1 MIIPI
6 DKLISYEGNI
16 YQLTSAVIKR
26 AIQINLVGD
35 EELEKNKGKIVSI
48 ALKQILTEKVKYHIE
63 A

>member
-16 YQLTSAVIKR
+16 YQLTSAAIKR

-35 EELEKNKGKIVSI
+35 EELEKSKGKIVSV
-48 ALKQILTEKVKYHIE
+48 ALKQILTGKVKYHIE

>member
-6 DKLISYEGNI
+6 DKLISYKGNI

-26 AIQINLVGD
+26 AIQINLVGN
-35 EELEKNKGKIVSI
+35 EELEKSKGKLVSI
-48 ALKQILTEKVKYHIE
+48 ALKQVLTGKVKYHIE